1 MTEETFDQF
10 EATPE
15 TFEQPE
21 RRSRRRGRRKGA
33 SLWPQLE
40 LNFDVPM
47 ALAIFALMVLG
58 LLMVYSAS
66 WDFSLSEYDDPTF
79 MFRRQLLTMSIGL
92 VGGVAAYFIDYRF
105 WRKYAIPL
113 IAGTVLSLL
122 VVLVVNEVRFGS
134 ARALSGGSYMPGE
147 VAKVATILYLSV
159 WLSSKREQLAQVGRG
174 IVPLGAIVGLMA
186 GLILLQPDFSAAA
199 TMVVLGGLMFFL
211 AGGSIKQIAFMFVGA
226 SLLSALFVSVST
238 TSQVRI
244 SSYLDSLQDPT
255 QANSHVLRSF
265 EAFVK
270 GGWFG
275 VGIGLADTKLT
286 GLPVPPTDS
295 IFAVVGEEL
304 GLLGCAILTLLYGVV
319 LWRGMVI
326 ANRAPDMLGALIAGG
341 ITVWITMEAFINM
354 GVMVGLLPFAG
365 NALPLI
371 SFGGSSLVSVLG
383 ALGIVMSVSRTS
395 SVKSQTNE
403 RILDATTRGRRGERG
418 WGLSRAR
425 RASRIGRN

>member
-1 MTEETFDQF
+1 MSEETFDTF
-10 EATPE
+10 AAADEAAAPLA
-15 TFEQPE
+15 PRR
-21 RRSRRRGRRKGA
+21 RRSAGRRKP
-33 SLWPQLE
+33 SLWPAIE
-40 LNFDVPM
+40 LNVDVPM
-47 ALAIFALMVLG
+47 LLAIFALLVFG

-66 WDFSLSEYDDPTF
+66 WNFSLSEYDDPTF
-79 MFRRQLLTMSIGL
+79 MFRRQLFTMTIG
-92 VGGVAAYFIDYRF
+92 VIAALAGYFIDYRF
-105 WRKYAIPL
+105 WRKYAVPL
-113 IAGTVLSLL
+113 IAATMLSL
-122 VVLVVNEVRFGS
+122 VIVLVINEVRYGS

-147 VAKVATILYLSV
+147 VAKVTTILYLSV
-159 WLSSKREQLAQVGRG
+159 WLSSKREQLTSVGRG
-174 IVPLGAIVGLMA
+174 ILPLGGIIGIMA
-186 GLILLQPDFSAAA
+186 GLILKQPDFSAAA
-199 TMVVLGGLMFFL
+199 TMVVLGGMMFFL
-211 AGGSIKQIAFMFVGA
+211 AGGSVKQIGFMLVAA
-226 SLLSALFVSVST
+226 SVLGALFVSVST

-244 SSYLDSLQDPT
+244 SSYLDSLQDLT

-304 GLLGCAILTLLYGVV
+304 GLLGSAVLTVLYGVV

-326 ANRAPDMLGALIAGG
+326 AHQAPDMLGSLIAGG
-341 ITVWITMEAFINM
+341 ITIWVTMEAFINM

-371 SFGGSSLVSVLG
+371 SYGGSSLVSVLG
-383 ALGIVMSVSRTS
+383 ALGIVLSVSRAAK
-395 SVKSQTNE
+395 VKGQNEE

-418 WGLSRAR
+418 WGVSRAR
-425 RASRIGRN
+425 RAARIGRN